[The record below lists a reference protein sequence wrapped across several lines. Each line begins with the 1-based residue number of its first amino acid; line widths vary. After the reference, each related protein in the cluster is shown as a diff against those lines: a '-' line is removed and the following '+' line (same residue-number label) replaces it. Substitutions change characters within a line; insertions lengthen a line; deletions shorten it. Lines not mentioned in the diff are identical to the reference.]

1 MLCIRVKVEEYQKTL
16 HTGLS
21 GDIIDEIPMGIL
33 APKLPRGGKSTM
45 SSETREQKYS
55 SFTKDSVLYVP

>member
-1 MLCIRVKVEEYQKTL
+1 MEEYQKTL

-45 SSETREQKYS
+45 SLETREQKYS
-55 SFTKDSVLYVP
+55 SFTKDSGLYVP